1 MAHLQTFCLAPPDF
15 AGEPKE
21 FFVRFIE
28 IPYRF
33 LGGHVGT
40 APTAVMVN

>member
-1 MAHLQTFCLAPPDF
+1 MAHLQTFCLAPYF

-21 FFVRFIE
+21 SFVRFIE

-40 APTAVMVN
+40 APTAVMIN